1 MSDRAPRA
9 ERHPLPLALV
19 VWTGLHILA
28 NPNLSHVVLF
38 GLLGGFSALS
48 MVLIDRRKRRQMGPE
63 WDRLAQGTALALF
76 AHPYF
81 AGVSVLPNESL
92 PMATLSL
99 PEIQWL
105 QTIARL
111 QEAGWPL
118 ETLGDKAKIDSL
130 TLKKDP
136 SAAPV
141 ADITILQSLGAG
153 QVETTLV
160 QSIPEG
166 IAVDRLLIGF
176 NWVLVRAG
184 NLCGIA
190 RSPDRGTEGART
202 IRPDGGFAGQS
213 LRDLAQNLLSL
224 DPLARALGLAA
235 INTFW
240 NRPDASYPSI
250 TETGGFAAIEPPGDG
265 LVIIGGFRAAQRR
278 LPQARVVEREPK
290 PGDIPAHEATPA
302 LQAAKTLAITGQTLM
317 NGSLAPLLQ
326 NVGPGPHKLLVGPS
340 TPLCPLLLDHGLDE
354 LSAAVILDPDAAE
367 RFICE
372 SGTMIMRDEIARS
385 AYLRKPTS

>member
-1 MSDRAPRA
+1 MKA
-9 ERHPLPLALV
+9 
-19 VWTGLHILA
+19 
-28 NPNLSHVVLF
+28 
-38 GLLGGFSALS
+38 
-48 MVLIDRRKRRQMGPE
+48 
-63 WDRLAQGTALALF
+63 
-76 AHPYF
+76 
-81 AGVSVLPNESL
+81 L
-92 PMATLSL
+92 PMTIMSL
-99 PEIQWL
+99 PEDQWL

-118 ETLGDKAKIDSL
+118 ETHGDEAQIHSL
-130 TLKKDP
+130 TLKQDP

-141 ADITILQSLGAG
+141 AGGDILHALGAG
-153 QVETTLV
+153 QMETALAE
-160 QSIPEG
+160 SIPEG

-184 NLCGIA
+184 DLCGIA

-235 INTFW
+235 VNSFW
-240 NRPDASYPSI
+240 NRPDANYPGI
-250 TETGGFAAIEPPGDG
+250 IETGGFAAVDPPGDD
-265 LVIIGGFRAAQRR
+265 LVIIGGFRAAQKR
-278 LPQARVVEREPK
+278 LPKARVVEREPK

-302 LQAAKTLAITGQTLM
+302 LRAAKTLAITGQTLM
-317 NGSLAPLLQ
+317 NGSLTPLL
-326 NVGPGPHKLLVGPS
+326 NTACRGPRKLLVGPS

-372 SGTMIMRDEIARS
+372 SGTMIMRNEIARS
-385 AYLRKPTS
+385 AYLRKPTL